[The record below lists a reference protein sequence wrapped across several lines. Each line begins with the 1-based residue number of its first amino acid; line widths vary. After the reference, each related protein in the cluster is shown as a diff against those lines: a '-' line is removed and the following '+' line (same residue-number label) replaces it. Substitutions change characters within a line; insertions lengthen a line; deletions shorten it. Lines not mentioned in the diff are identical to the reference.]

1 MNDADKVKLLEGAVK
16 KAVVILTHG
25 ALSVDDAELEYTEHN
40 GDPAVVVSGPSSDPF
55 DKRTIRM
62 MLK

>member
-1 MNDADKVKLLEGAVK
+1 MNDADKVRLLEAAVK

-25 ALSVDDAELEYTEHN
+25 ALSIDDAALEYTTHN
-40 GDPAVVVSGPSSDPF
+40 GDPAVVVSGPSSDTF
-55 DKRTIRM
+55 DPRTIRM